1 MSLALVYIFPLPL
14 QKKEENNR
22 KKCQGIQRCYIYER
36 LPETTLFYMWYKYH
50 DPYHMQLT
58 IRHLRSKVNIEIKI
72 MSVLSL

>member
-36 LPETTLFYMWYKYH
+36 LPETTLFYM
-50 DPYHMQLT
+50 
-58 IRHLRSKVNIEIKI
+58 
-72 MSVLSL
+72 